1 MNFVEECFEM
11 LQYIEKGNKLKWSY
25 FPKVGNTVM
34 VYLSAVLNY
43 LDVGE
48 YTCAYLK
55 DGRYPII
62 TMQPKVRFIY

>member
-34 VYLSAVLNY
+34 FYLSAVLNY
-43 LDVGE
+43 LDVGGIIHVL
-48 YTCAYLK
+48 TLK
-55 DGRYPII
+55 TADTP
-62 TMQPKVRFIY
+62 